1 MQIYSNMW
9 YCDLLGIQFLEKY
22 PKDFINWIDEP
33 DTWAETI
40 SRKMKVKNIIQLF
53 DLWVNEKY

>member
-1 MQIYSNMW
+1 MW